1 MNFLNK
7 FNQSF
12 GFTQTESRVVLF
24 LILAFLAGIGIKTFK
39 GNSGTIKKFNYA
51 SLDSEFEARSRSIQQ
66 SDSAYVNVYE
76 TDKES
81 DKTSLKHSAADKQID
96 HDAKIDLNKAT
107 NEELIKLPGIG
118 KAMAERIIKY
128 REENGAF
135 TMIEELMK
143 VKGIGKKKFEKLAP
157 YIIAGK

>member
-39 GNSGTIKKFNYA
+39 GNSGTAKKFNYA
-51 SLDSEFEARSRSIQQ
+51 SLDSEFEARSRTIQQ
-66 SDSAYVNVYE
+66 TDSVYVKVSE
-76 TDKES
+76 TDSES
-81 DKTSLKHSAADKQID
+81 DETSSKHSAADKQID
-96 HDAKIDLNKAT
+96 RDVKIDLNKAT
-107 NEELIKLPGIG
+107 NEELVKLPGIG

-135 TMIEELMK
+135 TKIEGLMK
-143 VKGIGKKKFEKLAP
+143 VKGIGKKKFDKLAP